1 VAAAHDAVTGG
12 WDGQGGISDAKP
24 EPPVRGPRLAG
35 GAGLDNLEQ
44 RRPMRLGVRA
54 HDFGK
59 LPVEELAGRIA
70 AKGFCCVQLAP
81 PKAIA
86 GFDGEAGRLSPGFA
100 GHVREALQHQ
110 GLQIAVL
117 GCYINLA
124 DPDAESRKR
133 QLMRFKEYLRYARDF
148 GCSVVATETGS
159 LNADFSFHPGNRGEA
174 AFQTVLAGVR
184 ELVEEAG
191 RFGVFVGIEGVERYV
206 ISDPPRIRRLLDDV
220 GSNNLQIVFDPVNLL
235 SAENYRHQD
244 DIIRESFE
252 LFGDRIAILH
262 AKDFVVESG
271 AIKSVPSGR
280 GLLNHRFLMDLIRAR
295 KPFINVLMED
305 TNPATVDEG
314 VRFLQGF
321 LPPATS
327 AGETG
332 SASRR

>member
-1 VAAAHDAVTGG
+1 
-12 WDGQGGISDAKP
+12 
-24 EPPVRGPRLAG
+24 
-35 GAGLDNLEQ
+35 
-44 RRPMRLGVRA
+44 MRLGVRA

-70 AKGFCCVQLAP
+70 AEGFCCVQLAP

-86 GFDGEAGRLSPGFA
+86 GFDADAGRLSPGFA
-100 GHVREALQHQ
+100 CHVKEALQRQ

-124 DPDAESRKR
+124 DPDAESRQR
-133 QLMRFKEYLRYARDF
+133 QLIRFKEYLRYARDF
-148 GCSVVATETGS
+148 GCSVVGTETGS
-159 LNADFSFHPGNRGEA
+159 LNADYSFHPGNRGEA

-206 ISDPPRIRRLLDDV
+206 ISDPPRIKRLLDEV
-220 GSNNLQIVFDPVNLL
+220 GSNNLQIIFDPVNLL
-235 SAENYRHQD
+235 SVENYRCQD
-244 DIIRESFE
+244 DLVRQSFE

-262 AKDFVVESG
+262 AKDFAVESG

-280 GLLNHRFLMDLIRAR
+280 GQLNHGLLMDLIRAR

-305 TNPATVDEG
+305 TNPATVAEG
-314 VRFLQGF
+314 VRFLKGF
-321 LPPATS
+321 FPAAS
-327 AGETG
+327 GAGG
-332 SASRR
+332 PVSGR